1 MGVDAH
7 KELNNQPVTRFRFRP
22 LMRRRNR
29 QLRTKNSIKDIK
41 QALGMDIV
49 RGKPVR

>member
-1 MGVDAH
+1 
-7 KELNNQPVTRFRFRP
+7 
-22 LMRRRNR
+22 MRRRNR